1 MRLLPKTTA
10 LAALLALAAGAFT
23 AACLAQDK
31 KDDDAPAPGQA
42 EAAKAAMDK
51 ALARGKE
58 LWNDK
63 SLFKKSCASCHENP
77 DKPQLSMKTRVYSYP
92 AFSRRKKG
100 IVTMHQ
106 KIQEMVEYSAV
117 GKPLDDKGTD
127 IAALEAYVR
136 SLKQ

>member
-1 MRLLPKTTA
+1 MRLVPKTTA
-10 LAALLALAAGAFT
+10 LLVGLALASGAVT
-23 AACLAQDK
+23 AACFAQQKPDP
-31 KDDDAPAPGQA
+31 DDPPVSN

-63 SLFKKSCASCHENP
+63 TLFKKSCSSCHDNP
-77 DKPQLSMKTRVYSYP
+77 DKPQLSMETRVYSYP
-92 AFSRRKKG
+92 AYSRRKKG

-106 KIQEMVEYSAV
+106 KIQEMIEYSAV